1 MYAKR
6 IQITNYGPIDQ
17 LDITFPFEGDAP
29 KPVVL
34 VGENGS
40 GKSIFLSHIVNGLI
54 SAKDIIYTETPE
66 VETGKVYKIRSG
78 FYIKS
83 EREFYF
89 SKVDFENKLF
99 IEEIRSV
106 RLRQEYSSLP
116 TGLLG
121 ADAQN
126 VWKKMS
132 SDQNDYFDSNSFH
145 QNKRKIEDIFSQ
157 NCVLYFPPNRFEDP
171 AWLNEENLIAKA
183 QYMDLKKLK
192 GYTSRKIINYSP
204 LQALLHESRVRVLN

>member
-40 GKSIFLSHIVNGLI
+40 GKSILLSHIVNGLV
-54 SAKDIIYTETPE
+54 SAKDITYPGTPE
-66 VETGKVYKIRSG
+66 VETGKVYKLRSG

-89 SKVDFENKLF
+89 AKVAFESRLS
-99 IEEIRSV
+99 IEEMRSV
-106 RLRQEYSSLP
+106 RLKQQYSGVP
-116 TGLLG
+116 AGLSG
-121 ADAQN
+121 TDAQSAWRN
-126 VWKKMS
+126 MS
-132 SDQNDYFDSNSFH
+132 PEQDDYFNS
-145 QNKRKIEDIFSQ
+145 EA
-157 NCVLYFPPNRFEDP
+157 VLKPC
-171 AWLNEENLIAKA
+171 I
-183 QYMDLKKLK
+183 
-192 GYTSRKIINYSP
+192 G
-204 LQALLHESRVRVLN
+204 